1 MPGKRRAHVSAKTR
15 GHARQLRREITPAEK
30 RLWVRLR
37 NQQLLGVK
45 FRRQCPIGQYIV
57 DFCCPTRRLIVEIDG
72 DSHAETITHD
82 AARTRALEEN
92 GYRVIRFTNSEVHRS
107 FKEVLEAILKEC
119 QR

>member
-1 MPGKRRAHVSAKTR
+1 
-15 GHARQLRREITPAEK
+15 
-30 RLWVRLR
+30 
-37 NQQLLGVK
+37 
-45 FRRQCPIGQYIV
+45 
-57 DFCCPTRRLIVEIDG
+57 VEIDG